1 MSLPPGCV
9 RVWCGLQIP
18 AQNCI
23 LRMTMGKRGVFI
35 DTWGTVSGT
44 AVSDRTE
51 FLLTDFK
58 LLCFIM
64 PSYNLIHIMIF
75 ENVPRTY
82 TEKWWK
88 PLNYKTG
95 SRSSVCHLT
104 PFSYQTVYI
113 GCRNREDGSFL
124 YSDLHLNVP
133 SSKRASSG
141 SQGSGIP
148 HNTLSFLPHLPFKS
162 N

>member
-1 MSLPPGCV
+1 MSLPPGCI

-44 AVSDRTE
+44 AVSDRSE

-58 LLCFIM
+58 LLCFII

-75 ENVPRTY
+75 ENVPRTF
-82 TEKWWK
+82 TEKWSWI
-88 PLNYKTG
+88 T
-95 SRSSVCHLT
+95 RQDHSSTVCHLT
-104 PFSYQTVYI
+104 PFSHQTVYI

-124 YSDLHLNVP
+124 YSDLNLNVP